1 MRLFSSVNSD
11 NLMDFLLTVGRL
23 KNIPRTG
30 WVESGIE
37 NPESVADHSFR
48 TAFTV
53 MALSDYYGL
62 DTCKAVRMALLH
74 DLGEAEIGDITPMMK
89 TEDHKESE
97 NKAMEKILV
106 RLNEPQRRL
115 YWETWL
121 EYQGKETP
129 EAILVHD
136 ADKIEMLL
144 QASEYQRHF
153 PDARMDRFWDTMIS
167 PMRKEILDKIKE
179 RKTTQS

>member
-1 MRLFSSVNSD
+1 MRIFSSVNSD
-11 NLMDFLLTVGRL
+11 NLMDFLLTAGKL

-48 TAFTV
+48 TALTV
-53 MALSDYYGL
+53 MVLSDYYEL

-74 DLGEAEIGDITPMMK
+74 DLGEADIGDITPMMK

-97 NKAMEKILV
+97 NKAMEKILTG
-106 RLNEPQRRL
+106 LNESQRRL

-121 EYQGKETP
+121 EYQEKETP
-129 EAILVHD
+129 EAILAHD
-136 ADKIEMLL
+136 ADKVEMLL
-144 QASEYQRHF
+144 QAFEYQSHF
-153 PDARMDRFWDTMIS
+153 PYARMERFWDTAVS
-167 PMRKEILDKIKE
+167 PMGKEILDKIKE
-179 RKTTQS
+179 RKKAQP